1 MAKTRIRT
9 RLLAAAVALPLL
21 SGVAACSS
29 GGDGGSG
36 DGGPKAGG
44 TTEVTFW
51 GWAPGYEEA
60 AAQFN
65 ATHQDVRV
73 KFEKIVS
80 GSKGGYAKIFAA
92 VKAGNA
98 PCLAQV
104 GYESLPSFVVEGAVQ
119 DVGKEAAQYQ
129 PQYGEAAWNS
139 VKVGGQV
146 YGIPV
151 DMGPMAL
158 YYRSDLYAQYGLK
171 PQATWEEFAA
181 DADKLRAA
189 NPNGYLSVFNPDD
202 PWWFA
207 GMSAQAGGSWFGTDT
222 KGWKVSLG
230 SDPGTAKVANYWQG
244 LVDKGVVKSEQSG
257 TPDLYKELQD
267 GTLAA
272 YPGPV
277 WFSSIL
283 EQNAAQASGKWAV
296 APMPQWQDGAKSV
309 GNDGGSSTAV
319 VKGCKNTAAALQF
332 ANWMSTAA
340 AAVAT
345 LVEKAGIYPAS
356 TSGTSA
362 PALAKPSAYF
372 GNQPV
377 FDVFKQASAQAA
389 PFSWGPTMTQTSSDL
404 TDAFGAAVAS
414 KGRLTGA
421 LGTVQGKTV
430 DAMKSKGL
438 TVTAG

>member
-9 RLLAAAVALPLL
+9 RLLAAATALPLL
-21 SGVAACSS
+21 AALAACGS
-29 GGDGGSG
+29 GGSGGSG
-36 DGGPKAGG
+36 DGGSGAGG
-44 TTEVTFW
+44 PAEVTFW

-60 AAQFN
+60 VAQFN
-65 ATHQDVRV
+65 AAHPDVHV
-73 KFEKIVS
+73 TFEKTVP

-119 DVGKEAAQYQ
+119 EVGKEADQYRS
-129 PQYGEAAWNS
+129 QYGDGAWNA

-151 DMGPMAL
+151 DVGPMAL
-158 YYRSDLYAQYGLK
+158 YYRTDLYERYGLK

-181 DADKLRAA
+181 DAAKVHAA
-189 NPNGYLSVFNPDD
+189 DPNGYLSVFSPDD

-207 GMSAQAGGSWFGTDT
+207 GMSAQAGGSWFGTDS
-222 KGWKVSLG
+222 KGWKVSLA
-230 SDPGTAKVANYWQG
+230 SDPGTAKVAGYWHD
-244 LVDKGVVKSEQSG
+244 LVDKGLVKSEQSF
-257 TPDLYKELQD
+257 TPDLYKDLQD

-283 EQNAAQASGKWAV
+283 EQNAAQAAGKWAV
-296 APMPQWQDGAKSV
+296 APMPQWQNGTRAV
-309 GNDGGSSTAV
+309 GNDGGSATAV
-319 VKGCKNTAAALQF
+319 VKGCKNAAAALRF
-332 ANWMSTAA
+332 ANWMSTDP
-340 AAVAT
+340 AAVGT

-356 TSGTSA
+356 TAGA
-362 PALAKPSAYF
+362 AVPALARPSAYF

-377 FDVFKQASAQAA
+377 FDVFKQAAVQA
-389 PFSWGPTMTQTSSDL
+389 PGWNWGPTMTQTASDL
-404 TDAFGAAVAS
+404 TDAFGAAVGS
-414 KGRLTGA
+414 HSSLTGA
-421 LGTVQGKTV
+421 LGTVQSKTV

-438 TVTAG
+438 TVTTG

>member
-9 RLLAAAVALPLL
+9 RLLAAAAALPLL
-21 SGVAACSS
+21 AGVTACGSD
-29 GGDGGSG
+29 GDGGSG
-36 DGGPKAGG
+36 AGG
-44 TTEVTFW
+44 TAEVTFW

-60 AAQFN
+60 AAQYN
-65 ATHQDVRV
+65 ATHQNSRI

-104 GYESLPSFVVEGAVQ
+104 GYESLPSFVVEGAAQ
-119 DVGKEAAQYQ
+119 EVGADAGKYQ
-129 PQYGEAAWNS
+129 PQYGDAAWSS
-139 VKVGGQV
+139 VKVGGRV

-151 DMGPMAL
+151 DLGPMGL
-158 YYRSDLYAQYGLK
+158 YYRTDLYAQYGLK

-181 DADKLRAA
+181 DAAKVRSA

-207 GMSAQAGGSWFGTDT
+207 GMSAQAGGNWFGADD
-222 KGWKVSLG
+222 KGWKVALA
-230 SDPGTAKVANYWQG
+230 SDPGTAKVAKYWQG
-244 LVDKGVVKSEQSG
+244 LVDQGLVKSEQSG
-257 TPDLYKELQD
+257 TPDLYKDMQD

-272 YPGPV
+272 YAGPV

-283 EQNAAQASGKWAV
+283 EQNAAQASGKWGV

-309 GNDGGSSTAV
+309 GNDGGSSTALI
-319 VKGCKNTAAALQF
+319 KGCKNTAAALEF
-332 ANWMSTAA
+332 ANWMSTDP

-356 TSGTSA
+356 TSGASS

-372 GNQPV
+372 GNRPI
-377 FDVFKQASAQAA
+377 FDVFKQATAQAA
-389 PFSWGPTMTQTSSDL
+389 TWNWGPTMTQTSSDL

-414 KGRLTGA
+414 HGDLTAA
-421 LGTVQGKTV
+421 LGTVQSKTV
-430 DAMKSKGL
+430 DAMKAKGL
-438 TVTAG
+438 TVTTG

>member
-1 MAKTRIRT
+1 MPKTRIRT
-9 RLLAAAVALPLL
+9 RLLAAAATLPLL
-21 SGVAACSS
+21 AGIAACGS
-29 GGDGGSG
+29 GGDGASGGKGS
-36 DGGPKAGG
+36 A
-44 TTEVTFW
+44 EVTFW

-60 AAQFN
+60 VAQYNAAHPD
-65 ATHQDVRV
+65 AKV

-119 DVGKEAAQYQ
+119 DVSGEAGQYQ
-129 PQYGEAAWNS
+129 SQYGDGAWNA

-151 DMGPMAL
+151 DVGPMAL
-158 YYRSDLYAQYGLK
+158 YYRTDLYAQYGLK

-181 DADKLRAA
+181 DAAKVHAA

-207 GMSAQAGGSWFGTDT
+207 GMSAQAGGSWFGTDS
-222 KGWKVSLG
+222 KGWKVSLAG
-230 SDPGTAKVANYWQG
+230 DPATAKVAKYWQG
-244 LVDKGVVKSEQSG
+244 LIDQGQVKSEQGFS
-257 TPDLYKELQD
+257 PDLYKDLQD

-319 VKGCKNTAAALQF
+319 VKGCKNTAAALRF
-332 ANWMSTAA
+332 ANWMSTDA
-340 AAVAT
+340 AAVGT
-345 LVEKAGIYPAS
+345 LVDKAGIYPAS
-356 TSGTSA
+356 TGGTSV

-372 GNQPV
+372 GNQPI
-377 FDVFKQASAQAA
+377 FDVFKQATAQA
-389 PFSWGPTMTQTSSDL
+389 PKWSWGPTMTQTSSDL
-404 TDAFGAAVAS
+404 TDAFGAAVAAH
-414 KGRLTGA
+414 GDLTAA
-421 LGTVQGKTV
+421 LGTVQNKTV